1 MIFGPTP
8 LDEARG
14 AVLAHTIRLPGR
26 VLKKGTVL
34 DPPAL
39 AALQAG
45 GHGSVV
51 TARLEPGDVP
61 ENEAADR
68 LANALMGPLLAR
80 SRAST
85 GRVNLFAE
93 TAGLLVV
100 NAALVDRLN
109 SLDESL
115 TVATL
120 APFVPVAAKE
130 MVATIK
136 VIPFAVPG
144 PVLQVAEATARQGG
158 SQGNDRGPA
167 ILSIHP
173 FRPLKVGLVLTE
185 LPGIKESVMEGAVE
199 ATRDRVEA
207 LRGTLLPHERVRHET
222 PAVAEALGRLR
233 RAGAELLLIAGASA
247 VVDRRDVGPAAIVRA
262 GGTID
267 HYGMPV
273 DPGNLICLGR
283 IDGLPALVL
292 PGCARSPK
300 LNGIDWV
307 LQRLFAG
314 LQVGPRDVMGMGVGG
329 LLTETEARPLPREK
343 AANTPPPAQAPRRGR
358 RIAALVL
365 AAGRSRRMAPLNK
378 LLVPDDHGLPM
389 VARVVE
395 NVLASH
401 ARPVVVVTGYERDRV
416 EMALVGRPVLY
427 AHAEDYA
434 EGLSASLKAGLAALP
449 PDIEGVVVCLG
460 DMPLVPGLMID
471 RLIAAFDPEAGHAI
485 AMPTFR
491 GKQGNPMLWAV
502 EFLPEMMRITGDV
515 GARHLAGKHAERVV
529 EVEMADDAVLRDFDT
544 PEALKNAP
552 GFAGVR

>member
-14 AVLAHTIRLPGR
+14 AVLAHTVRLQGR

-34 DPPAL
+34 DPAAI
-39 AALQAG
+39 AALQQG
-45 GHGSVV
+45 GHGSVIA
-51 TARLEPGDVP
+51 ARLEPGDVP

-93 TAGLLVV
+93 SAGLLVV
-100 NAALVDRLN
+100 NPAVINRLN
-109 SLDESL
+109 ALDESL

-120 APFVPVAAKE
+120 ASYQPVAAKE
-130 MVATIK
+130 MLATIK

-144 PVLQVAEATARQGG
+144 PVLQVAEAMAKQ
-158 SQGNDRGPA
+158 GPA
-167 ILSIHP
+167 AISLHP

-185 LPGIKESVMEGAVE
+185 LPGVKESVMEGAVE

-207 LRGTLLPHERVRHET
+207 FCGTLLPHERTRHET
-222 PAVAEALGRLR
+222 TPIADALNRLR
-233 RAGAELLLIAGASA
+233 RQGAQILLVAGASA

-267 HYGMPV
+267 HFGMPV
-273 DPGNLICLGR
+273 DPGNLICLGH
-283 IDGLPALVL
+283 IDDIPALVL
-292 PGCARSPK
+292 PGCAKSPK

-314 LQVGPRDVMGMGVGG
+314 LTVTPQDVMGMGVGG
-329 LLTETEARPLPREK
+329 LLKEIDTRPLPRAE
-343 AANTPPPAQAPRRGR
+343 AANTPAPALTPRRGR
-358 RIAALVL
+358 QVAALVL

-378 LLVPDDHGLPM
+378 LLVPDEHGVPM
-389 VARVVE
+389 VARVVD
-395 NVLASH
+395 NALASR
-401 ARPVVVVTGYERDRV
+401 ARPVVVVTGYERERV
-416 EMALVGRPVLY
+416 EQALTGRPVLF

-434 EGLSASLKAGLAALP
+434 EGLSASLKAGLGALP
-449 PDIEGVVVCLG
+449 PEVEGVVICLG
-460 DMPLVPGLMID
+460 DMPLVAGPMID
-471 RLIAAFDPEAGHAI
+471 RLMAAFDPEEGRAI
-485 AMPTFR
+485 VMPTFR
-491 GKQGNPMLWAV
+491 GKQGNPMLWSR
-502 EFLPEMMRITGDV
+502 EFLPEMMTITGDV
-515 GARHLAGKHAERVV
+515 GARHLVGKHADRMA

-544 PEALKNAP
+544 TDALKKAP